1 MDNGFPFHSK
11 ENYYFE
17 HHHKVRLDWFVDKH
31 FRSKTLQHVEIVVLS
46 KHARKYNL
54 KKMTIMGWS
63 SSFEF
68 IVGYF
73 FPICFNVVLARSLGW
88 F

>member
-17 HHHKVRLDWFVDKH
+17 HHHKVRLDWLIDKH
-31 FRSKTLQHVEIVVLS
+31 FGSKNLQHVEIVLLS

-54 KKMTIMGWS
+54 KKMAIMGLS

-68 IVGYF
+68 IGVFLPNLLQCGACKKF
-73 FPICFNVVLARSLGW
+73 RVLI
-88 F
+88 

>member
-17 HHHKVRLDWFVDKH
+17 HHHKVRLDWLIDKH
-31 FRSKTLQHVEIVVLS
+31 FGSKNLQHVEIVQ
-46 KHARKYNL
+46 HARKYNL
-54 KKMTIMGWS
+54 KKMAIMGWS

-68 IVGYF
+68 IGVFLPNLLQCGACKKF
-73 FPICFNVVLARSLGW
+73 RVLI
-88 F
+88 

>member
-54 KKMTIMGWS
+54 KKMAIMGWS

-68 IVGYF
+68 IVGISSQF
-73 FPICFNVVLARSLGW
+73 ASMWCLQEI
-88 F
+88 